1 MNEQRREDEETPV
14 TTHVQV
20 EVENSICAASVTPE
34 KGQDVATDRHVD
46 INQQIDGGDWN
57 FNTGG
62 GLQPGDNTGWD

>member
-1 MNEQRREDEETPV
+1 MENLIKEKYETPV
-14 TTHVQV
+14 TKWTRV
-20 EVENSICAASVTPE
+20 EMESGICVASDLKP
-34 KGQDVATDRHVD
+34 GDDVKTDRHVD